1 MANYDVTALSL
12 DQSGSSPGCL
22 LAVSVF
28 DSNGSG
34 VSNLD
39 ESNFTVHTLTSTTQF
54 NIAEVQN
61 ASLPGFYRLLLRPET
76 GTYGGEWALALIVTG
91 RHHVVG
97 RIPGT
102 LDSGHVMVKVRA

>member
-12 DQSGSSPGCL
+12 DQSGSSSRFL

-34 VSNLD
+34 VPNLD
-39 ESNFTVHTLTSTTQF
+39 ESNFTVHTLTSATPF
-54 NIAEVQN
+54 SIAEVQS
-61 ASLPGFYRLLLRPET
+61 AGLPGFYRLFLRAEM

-97 RIPGT
+97 RVPGT
-102 LDSGHVMVKVRA
+102 LDSGHALVKVRA

>member
-12 DQSGSSPGCL
+12 DQAGSSSRFL

-28 DSNGSG
+28 DSNGG
-34 VSNLD
+34 GISNLD
-39 ESNFTVHTLTSTTQF
+39 ESNFTVHTITGTTPF
-54 NIAEVQN
+54 SIAEVQN
-61 ASLPGFYRLLLRPET
+61 TGLPGFYRLFLRAET
-76 GTYGGEWALALIVTG
+76 NTYGGDYALALIVTG

-97 RIPGT
+97 RVPGT